1 MRPAREGVKG
11 VVTVRASAEGVQS
24 AEVKVVLRHASK
36 KELKKYLR
44 PYDPEGHD
52 ATKLI

>member
-1 MRPAREGVKG
+1 MNDVN
-11 VVTVRASAEGVQS
+11 TVLNY